1 MSEKIILITNK
12 TSGHITNMLCIAD
25 DLKNNF
31 EILFITSNNNHE
43 INIIK
48 KSKYNFIIY
57 NNIFKIFKLF
67 KNDNIKYV
75 LSSGGRFSLPII
87 SLAKS
92 FNINTGIIEPNF
104 FPGLA
109 GFVMSH
115 DSQYFCP
122 NLEYKK
128 LVQNFVHFNN
138 PINKNFDNKINKNF
152 NNTINK
158 NFNNT
163 INKNFNKTLLILGG
177 TNGIK
182 SLNTKIFDNL
192 KLFKKNKIKL
202 LWQTGIHYDYNIK
215 NNDYLEIFK
224 YSDNINKY
232 YQKADLIISAAGIN
246 SIYELINLKKPFLLY
261 PLKNSKFDHQKKNA
275 IHINRYIENI
285 YFEDIEELIPRI
297 LEIFKSE
304 QNYLN
309 LKKNYLINLPIEKNN
324 NILNLLNTSK
334 QKSFSILNIIKV
346 IYFSIILYLKFFI
359 FKMIDNKLINVKN
372 IIKKNYIEYNK
383 IPKELINSTILRED
397 ADYLNHNGYPLY
409 FKTLL
414 VYFIKS
420 IYKKNFVLGG
430 SGIVQQLLKNLFF
443 EHTTNKFKIIK
454 RKIFELVFTYFVDK
468 FYTKEQ
474 ILEYYF
480 NVIYYIDYKND
491 DIKYFGLNNLSNN
504 ILKKNASDLNIL
516 ESIITSIL
524 FNNPFDDI
532 PLIKKDPRKLIN
544 EYIPFIIPILNN
556 LLTFKKISTN
566 SFDNI
571 LKILND
577 IIY

>member
-57 NNIFKIFKLF
+57 NNIFQIFKLF

-75 LSSGGRFSLPII
+75 LSSGGGFSLPII

-92 FNINTGIIEPNF
+92 FNINTGVIEPNF

-115 DSQYFCP
+115 ESQYFCP

-138 PINKNFDNKINKNF
+138 PINKNF
-152 NNTINK
+152 
-158 NFNNT
+158 
-163 INKNFNKTLLILGG
+163 NKTILILGG

-182 SLNTKIFDNL
+182 SLNTKIFNNL

-246 SIYELINLKKPFLLY
+246 SIHELINLKKPFLLY

-297 LEIFKSE
+297 LEIFKSD

-309 LKKNYLINLPIEKNN
+309 FKKNYLINLPIEKNY
-324 NILNLLNTSK
+324 NILNLLDTSK

-359 FKMIDNKLINVKN
+359 FKMIDNKLIIVKN

-383 IPKELINSTILRED
+383 IPKELINSTIIRED
-397 ADYLNHNGYPLY
+397 ADFLNHNGYPLY

-414 VYFIKS
+414 SYFIKS
-420 IYKKNFVLGG
+420 IYKKNFALGG

-443 EHTTNKFKIIK
+443 DHTANKFKIIK
-454 RKIFELVFTYFVDK
+454 RKIFELIFTYFVDK

-480 NVIYYIDYKND
+480 NVIYFIDYKND
-491 DIKYFGLNNLSNN
+491 DIDHFGLNNLSNN
-504 ILKKNASDLNIL
+504 IFKKNASDLGIL

-571 LKILND
+571 LNILND